1 MTSRTMNIRDYS
13 YHYYICSR
21 VAAHNKSACLQ
32 RSIRADTLE
41 PMVWKLVS
49 GLLKDPEKLRDGL
62 DTLITEERNRLCS
75 DPDKQAKTWL
85 EKLAEA
91 DRMRSG
97 YQDLAAKGLMAYE
110 ELGEKLQALE
120 ETRNIAHKELESLKH
135 HQEKVEQLERDRD
148 TLLESYAGLVPAS
161 LDSLTPEERYHVYK
175 MLRLKAV
182 TNLDGGVEI
191 TGALRGGIEFLDL
204 ETTSGSYITATPC
217 KESSEQGTST

>member
-1 MTSRTMNIRDYS
+1 
-13 YHYYICSR
+13 
-21 VAAHNKSACLQ
+21 
-32 RSIRADTLE
+32 
-41 PMVWKLVS
+41 
-49 GLLKDPEKLRDGL
+49 
-62 DTLITEERNRLCS
+62 
-75 DPDKQAKTWL
+75 
-85 EKLAEA
+85 
-91 DRMRSG
+91 MRSG

-182 TNLDGGVEI
+182 TNLDGGS
-191 TGALRGGIEFLDL
+191 R
-204 ETTSGSYITATPC
+204 
-217 KESSEQGTST
+217 